1 MKFKINRNILLQ
13 NLNNVSKGLSS
24 KPQMPILT
32 GIKIDVKD
40 RYILLTASN
49 FDISIQAKIDDTETF
64 DIEEVGTVVLP
75 GKYLLEILRK
85 TVSTDVMF
93 ASFESNTVK
102 IIADKS
108 NFTLNTM
115 EKDVFPYISF
125 EESMNFINLDAIN
138 VKQIIKKTSFATSA
152 SEAKMILT
160 GVSLSVHGPKI
171 EAIAT
176 DSFRLAKKYLITDQ
190 DNPSI
195 NVIIP
200 SKNLEEL
207 NKILEESE
215 ENVQI
220 HFLKTK
226 ILFKY
231 KNILFLSRLIDG
243 TFPNTSSLIPTEY
256 VVSIKFNKNDLL
268 AAIDRASLFNTT
280 ESPSTIKM
288 IIDENKVEIKSIN
301 NEIGGTIEE
310 LVPLEVSNTCNM
322 QIAFSSKYFLDA
334 VKSFDSNEISIHIT
348 GEIKPFIMTG
358 EYDVNHIQLILPTR
372 SI

>member
-13 NLNNVSKGLSS
+13 NLNNVSKGLSN
-24 KPQMPILT
+24 KPQMPVLT
-32 GIKIDVKD
+32 GIKIDVKE

-49 FDISIQAKIDDTETF
+49 FDISIQSKLDETEHF
-64 DIEEVGTVVLP
+64 DIEEQGTVVLP

-85 TVSTDVMF
+85 TNATEIMF
-93 ASFESNTVK
+93 ASFEENIVK

-115 EKDVFPYISF
+115 DKDGFPYISF
-125 EESMNFINLDAIN
+125 EESENYLNIDAIN
-138 VKQIIKKTSFATSA
+138 IKQMIKKTSFATSS

-160 GVSLSVHGPKI
+160 GVSLSTKGPKI

-190 DNPSI
+190 ENPNI

-207 NKILEESE
+207 NKILEETE
-215 ENVQI
+215 DNIQI

-226 ILFKY
+226 VLFKY
-231 KNILFLSRLIDG
+231 KNILFLSRLIEG
-243 TFPNTSSLIPTEY
+243 TFPNTNSLIPTEY
-256 VVSIKFNKNDLL
+256 ILSIKFNKNDLIS
-268 AAIDRASLFNTT
+268 AIDRASLFNTT
-280 ESPSTIKM
+280 ESPSTIKLV
-288 IIDENKVEIKSIN
+288 IEEERVEVKSIN
-301 NEIGGTIEE
+301 NEIGGTTEE
-310 LVPLEVSNTCNM
+310 LSPLEISNKCNL

-334 VKSFDSNEISIHIT
+334 VKSFDSNEITIHIT
-348 GEIKPFIMTG
+348 GEIKPFIITG

>member
-1 MKFKINRNILLQ
+1 MKFKFNRNTFLQ
-13 NLNNVSKGLSS
+13 NLNNVSKGLST

-49 FDISIQAKIDDTETF
+49 FDISIQARISDIEAF
-64 DIEEVGTVVLP
+64 DIEEQGSVVLP
-75 GKYLLEILRK
+75 GKYLIEILRK
-85 TVSTDVMF
+85 TSSNEIML
-93 ASFESNTVK
+93 ASFEENTVK

-115 EKDVFPYISF
+115 DKEVFPYISF
-125 EESMNFINLDAIN
+125 EESLNFINIDAIN
-138 VKQIIKKTSFATSA
+138 VKQIIKKTSFASSS

-160 GVSLSVHGPKI
+160 GVSLSTQGPKI

-176 DSFRLAKKYLITDQ
+176 DSFRLAKKYLISDQ
-190 DNPSI
+190 ENPNI

-215 ENVQI
+215 EMVQI

-226 ILFKY
+226 VLFKY
-231 KNILFLSRLIDG
+231 KNILFLSRLIEG
-243 TFPNTSSLIPTEY
+243 TFPNTNSLIPTEY
-256 VVSIKFNKNDLL
+256 ALSIKFNKNDIIS
-268 AAIDRASLFNTT
+268 AIDRASLFNTSD
-280 ESPSTIKM
+280 SPSTIKM
-288 IIDENKVEIKSIN
+288 IIDEEKIELKSIN
-301 NEIGGTIEE
+301 NEIGGTTEE
-310 LVPLEVSNTCNM
+310 LSPINVSNKTHL

-334 VKSFDSNEISIHIT
+334 VKSFDSNEITIHLT
-348 GEIKPFIMTG
+348 GEIKPFIITG
-358 EYDVNHIQLILPTR
+358 DYDVNHIQLILPTR

>member
-1 MKFKINRNILLQ
+1 MKFKINRLILLH
-13 NLNNVSKGLSS
+13 NLNNVSKGLSN

-32 GIKIDVKD
+32 GIKIDVREK
-40 RYILLTASN
+40 YILLTASN
-49 FDISIQAKIDDTETF
+49 LDISIQAKIAEENAFEVKET
-64 DIEEVGTVVLP
+64 GTVVLP

-85 TVSTDVMF
+85 TTSDEIMF
-93 ASFESNTVK
+93 TSFEENTVK
-102 IIADKS
+102 IIANKS

-115 EKDVFPYISF
+115 EADAFPYLSF
-125 EESMNFINLDAIN
+125 EESVNFIDIDALN
-138 VKQIIKKTSFATSA
+138 VKQIVKKTSFATSS

-160 GVSLSVHGPKI
+160 GVSLSTKGPKI
-171 EAIAT
+171 EAVAT
-176 DSFRLAKKYLITDQ
+176 DSFRLAKKYLITDNN
-190 DNPSI
+190 NPSI

-207 NKILEESE
+207 NKILEECE

-231 KNILFLSRLIDG
+231 KNILFLSRLIEG
-243 TFPNTSSLIPTEY
+243 TFPNTSSLIPSEY
-256 VVSIKFNKNDLL
+256 ILSVKFNKNEIIS
-268 AAIDRASLFNTT
+268 AIERASLFNTT

-288 IIDENKVEIKSIN
+288 VISEEKIEIKSIN

-310 LVPLEVSNTCNM
+310 VSPISISNKCNL

-334 VKSFDSNEISIHIT
+334 VKSFDSNEITLHIT
-348 GEIKPFIMTG
+348 GEIKPFIITG
-358 EYDVNHIQLILPTR
+358 EYDVNHTQLILPTR
-372 SI
+372 AI

>member
-1 MKFKINRNILLQ
+1 MKFKINRAVLLQ
-13 NLNNVSKGLSS
+13 NLNNVSKGLSN

-32 GIKIDVKD
+32 GIKIDVKQN
-40 RYILLTASN
+40 YILLTASN
-49 FDISIQAKIDDTETF
+49 FDISIQSKLDDTNSF
-64 DIEEVGTVVLP
+64 DIEEIGTVVLP

-85 TVSTDVMF
+85 TIADEVMF
-93 ASFESNTVK
+93 ASFEENTVK

-115 EKDVFPYISF
+115 DKDVFPYISF
-125 EESMNFINLDAIN
+125 EESINFINIDAIN
-138 VKQIIKKTSFATSA
+138 MKQIIKKTSFATSA

-176 DSFRLAKKYLITDQ
+176 DSFRLAKKYLVTDQ
-190 DNPSI
+190 ENPSV

-215 ENVQI
+215 ESVQI

-231 KNILFLSRLIDG
+231 KNILFLSRLIEG
-243 TFPNTSSLIPTEY
+243 TFPNTTSLIPSEY
-256 VVSIKFNKNDLL
+256 VVSIKFNKNDLIS
-268 AAIDRASLFNTT
+268 AIDRASLFNTT

-288 IIDENKVEIKSIN
+288 IIDEQKVEIKSIN
-301 NEIGGTIEE
+301 NEIGGTTEE
-310 LVPLEVSNTCNM
+310 LIPLEVSNNCTM

-334 VKSFDSNEISIHIT
+334 LKSFDSSEVSMHIT

-358 EYDVNHIQLILPTR
+358 DYDVNHLQLILPTR

>member
-1 MKFKINRNILLQ
+1 MKFKINRLFLLQ
-13 NLNNVSKGLSS
+13 NLNHVSKGLSN

-32 GIKIDVKD
+32 GIKIDVKE
-40 RYILLTASN
+40 RSILLTASN
-49 FDISIQAKIDDTETF
+49 FDISIQAKLSDVDNF
-64 DIEEVGTVVLP
+64 DIEETGTVVLP
-75 GKYLLEILRK
+75 GKYLLDILRK
-85 TVSTDVMF
+85 TNAEEIMF
-93 ASFESNTVK
+93 TSFEENTVK
-102 IIADKS
+102 IIADRS

-125 EESMNFINLDAIN
+125 EESVNFINIDALN
-138 VKQIIKKTSFATSA
+138 VKQIIKKTSFASSS

-160 GVSLSVHGPKI
+160 GVSLSTKGPKI
-171 EAIAT
+171 EAVAT
-176 DSFRLAKKYLITDQ
+176 DSFRLAKKYLISNQ
-190 DNPSI
+190 ENPDI

-207 NKILEESE
+207 NKILEECD

-231 KNILFLSRLIDG
+231 KNILFLSRLIEG
-243 TFPNTSSLIPTEY
+243 TFPNTSSLIPSEY
-256 VVSIKFNKNDLL
+256 ILSIKFNKNELISS
-268 AAIDRASLFNTT
+268 IDRASLFNSV

-288 IIDENKVEIKSIN
+288 VISEEKIEIKSIS

-310 LVPLEVSNTCNM
+310 VTPISISNKCNL

-334 VKSFDSNEISIHIT
+334 VKSFDSNEITIHIT
-348 GEIKPFIMTG
+348 GEIKPFIITG
-358 EYDVNHIQLILPTR
+358 DYDVNHIQLILPTR
-372 SI
+372 AI

>member
-1 MKFKINRNILLQ
+1 MKFKINRNVLLQ
-13 NLNNVSKGLSS
+13 NLNNVSKGLSN
-24 KPQMPILT
+24 KQQMPILT
-32 GIKIDVKD
+32 GIKIDVKE

-49 FDISIQAKIDDTETF
+49 FDISIQAKISDVENF
-64 DIEEVGTVVLP
+64 DIEETGTVVLP

-85 TVSTDVMF
+85 TVANEVMF
-93 ASFESNTVK
+93 ASFEENTVK

-115 EKDVFPYISF
+115 DKEVFPYISF
-125 EESMNFINLDAIN
+125 EESVNFINLDAIN

-152 SEAKMILT
+152 SESKMILT
-160 GVSLSVHGPKI
+160 GVSLSTHGPKI

-176 DSFRLAKKYLITDQ
+176 DSFRLAKKYLITEQ
-190 DNPSI
+190 ENPNV

-207 NKILEESE
+207 NKILEECE
-215 ENVQI
+215 ESVQI

-231 KNILFLSRLIDG
+231 KNILFLSRLIEG
-243 TFPNTSSLIPTEY
+243 TFPNTNSLIPTEY
-256 VVSIKFNKNDLL
+256 VLSVKFNKNELIS
-268 AAIDRASLFNTT
+268 AIDRASLFNTT
-280 ESPSTIKM
+280 DSPSTIKM
-288 IIDENKVEIKSIN
+288 VIDEEKIEIRSIN
-301 NEIGGTIEE
+301 NEIGGTTEE
-310 LVPLEVSNTCNM
+310 LSPIEVSNKCNL

-334 VKSFDSNEISIHIT
+334 VKSFDSSEITIHIT

-358 EYDVNHIQLILPTR
+358 DYDINHIQLILPTR

>member
-1 MKFKINRNILLQ
+1 MKFKINRNVFLH
-13 NLNNVSKGLSS
+13 NLNNVSKGLST

-32 GIKIDVKD
+32 GIKIDVRE

-49 FDISIQAKIDDTETF
+49 FDISIQAKLADTEYF
-64 DIEEVGTVVLP
+64 DIEEQGTVVLP
-75 GKYLLEILRK
+75 GKYLIEILRK
-85 TVSTDVMF
+85 TNSNDIML
-93 ASFESNTVK
+93 ASFEENTVK

-115 EKDVFPYISF
+115 DKEVFPYISF
-125 EESMNFINLDAIN
+125 EESINFINIDAIN
-138 VKQIIKKTSFATSA
+138 VKQIIKKTSFASSS

-160 GVSLSVHGPKI
+160 GVSLSTNGPKI

-176 DSFRLAKKYLITDQ
+176 DSFRLAKKYLISDQ
-190 DNPSI
+190 ENPNI

-215 ENVQI
+215 EMVQI

-226 ILFKY
+226 VLFKY
-231 KNILFLSRLIDG
+231 KNILFVSRLIEG
-243 TFPNTSSLIPTEY
+243 TFPNTNSLIPTEY
-256 VVSIKFNKNDLL
+256 ALSVKFNKNEIIS
-268 AAIDRASLFNTT
+268 AIDRASLFNTS
-280 ESPSTIKM
+280 ENPSTIKM
-288 IIDENKVEIKSIN
+288 IISEDKIELKSIN
-301 NEIGGTIEE
+301 NEIGGTTEE
-310 LVPLEVSNTCNM
+310 LSPISVSNKCNL

-334 VKSFDSNEISIHIT
+334 VKSFDSNEITIHIT
-348 GEIKPFIMTG
+348 GEIKPFIITG
-358 EYDVNHIQLILPTR
+358 DYDINHVQLILPTR

>member
-1 MKFKINRNILLQ
+1 MKFKINRNVFLQ

-32 GIKIDVKD
+32 GIKIDV
-40 RYILLTASN
+40 RETFILLTASN
-49 FDISIQAKIDDTETF
+49 FDISIQARLNDTESF
-64 DIEEVGTVVLP
+64 DIEETGSVVLP
-75 GKYLLEILRK
+75 GKFLIDILRK
-85 TVSTDVMF
+85 TTANEILVTL
-93 ASFESNTVK
+93 FEETSVK

-115 EKDVFPYISF
+115 DKEVFPYISF
-125 EESMNFINLDAIN
+125 EESVNFINIDAIN
-138 VKQIIKKTSFATSA
+138 VKQIIKKTSFATSS
-152 SEAKMILT
+152 SESKMILT
-160 GVSLSVHGPKI
+160 GVSLATNGPKI

-190 DNPSI
+190 DNPTI

-215 ENVQI
+215 DMVQI

-231 KNILFLSRLIDG
+231 KNILFLSRLIEG
-243 TFPNTSSLIPTEY
+243 SFPNTSSLIPTEY
-256 VVSIKFNKNDLL
+256 ALSVKFNKNDIIS
-268 AAIDRASLFNTT
+268 AIDRASLFNTT

-288 IIDENKVEIKSIN
+288 IIDQDKIEIKSLN
-301 NEIGGTIEE
+301 NEIGGTTEE
-310 LVPLEVSNTCNM
+310 LSPLSMSNKCHL

-334 VKSFDSNEISIHIT
+334 VKSFDSNEITVHIT
-348 GEIKPFIMTG
+348 GEIKPFIITG

>member
-1 MKFKINRNILLQ
+1 MKFKINRNTFLQ
-13 NLNNVSKGLSS
+13 NLNNVSKGLST

-49 FDISIQAKIDDTETF
+49 FDISIQARISDIEAF
-64 DIEEVGTVVLP
+64 DIEEQGSVVLP
-75 GKYLLEILRK
+75 GKYLIEILRK
-85 TVSTDVMF
+85 TSSNEIML
-93 ASFESNTVK
+93 ASFEENTVK

-115 EKDVFPYISF
+115 DKEVFPYISF
-125 EESMNFINLDAIN
+125 EESLNFINIDAIN
-138 VKQIIKKTSFATSA
+138 VKQIIKKTSFASSS

-160 GVSLSVHGPKI
+160 GVSLSTQGPKI

-176 DSFRLAKKYLITDQ
+176 DSFRLAKKYLISDQ
-190 DNPSI
+190 ENPNI

-215 ENVQI
+215 EMVQI

-226 ILFKY
+226 VLFIY
-231 KNILFLSRLIDG
+231 KNILFLSRLIEG
-243 TFPNTSSLIPTEY
+243 TFPNTNSLIPTEY
-256 VVSIKFNKNDLL
+256 ALSIKFNKNDIIS
-268 AAIDRASLFNTT
+268 AIDRASLFNTSD
-280 ESPSTIKM
+280 SPSTIKM
-288 IIDENKVEIKSIN
+288 IIDEEKIELKSIN
-301 NEIGGTIEE
+301 NEIGGTTEE
-310 LVPLEVSNTCNM
+310 LSPINVSNKTHL

-334 VKSFDSNEISIHIT
+334 VKSFDSNEITIHLT
-348 GEIKPFIMTG
+348 GEIKPFIITG
-358 EYDVNHIQLILPTR
+358 DYDVNHIQLILPTR

>member
-13 NLNNVSKGLSS
+13 NLNNVAKGLSN

-32 GIKIDVKD
+32 GIKIDIKE
-40 RYILLTASN
+40 RYILLTTSN
-49 FDISIQAKIDDTETF
+49 FDISIQAKISNVEYF
-64 DIEEVGTVVLP
+64 DIEETGTVVLP

-85 TVSTDVMF
+85 TNAEEIMF
-93 ASFESNTVK
+93 ASFEENTVK

-115 EKDVFPYISF
+115 DKDVFPYISF
-125 EESMNFINLDAIN
+125 EESMNFINIDVIN
-138 VKQIIKKTSFATSA
+138 VKQIIKKTSFASSS

-160 GVSLSVHGPKI
+160 GVSLSTKGPKI

-190 DNPSI
+190 ENPNI

-207 NKILEESE
+207 NKILEEGE

-231 KNILFLSRLIDG
+231 KNILFLSRLIEG
-243 TFPNTSSLIPTEY
+243 TFPNTNSLIPTEY
-256 VVSIKFNKNDLL
+256 VLSIKFNKNELIS
-268 AAIDRASLFNTT
+268 AIDRASLFNTT
-280 ESPSTIKM
+280 DSPSTIKLV
-288 IIDENKVEIKSIN
+288 IEDEKVEIKSIN
-301 NEIGGTIEE
+301 NEIGGTTEE
-310 LVPLEVSNTCNM
+310 LTPLEISNKSNM

-334 VKSFDSNEISIHIT
+334 VKSFDSNEITVHLT

-358 EYDVNHIQLILPTR
+358 NYDVNHIQLILPTR

>member
-1 MKFKINRNILLQ
+1 MKFKINRNVLLQ
-13 NLNNVSKGLSS
+13 NLNNVSKGLSN

-32 GIKIDVKD
+32 GIKIDVKE

-49 FDISIQAKIDDTETF
+49 FDISIQAKISDVENF
-64 DIEEVGTVVLP
+64 DIEETGTVVLP

-85 TVSTDVMF
+85 TVATEVMF
-93 ASFESNTVK
+93 ASFEENTVK

-115 EKDVFPYISF
+115 DKEVFPYISF
-125 EESMNFINLDAIN
+125 EESVNFINLDAIN

-152 SEAKMILT
+152 SESKMILT
-160 GVSLSVHGPKI
+160 GVSLSTHGPKI

-176 DSFRLAKKYLITDQ
+176 DSFRLAKKYLITEQ
-190 DNPSI
+190 ENPNV

-207 NKILEESE
+207 NKILEECE
-215 ENVQI
+215 ESVQI

-231 KNILFLSRLIDG
+231 KNILFLSRLIEG
-243 TFPNTSSLIPTEY
+243 TFPNTNSLIPTEY
-256 VVSIKFNKNDLL
+256 VLSVKFNKNELIS
-268 AAIDRASLFNTT
+268 AIDRASLFNTT
-280 ESPSTIKM
+280 DSPSTIKM
-288 IIDENKVEIKSIN
+288 VIDEEKIEIRSIN
-301 NEIGGTIEE
+301 NEIGGTTEE
-310 LVPLEVSNTCNM
+310 LSHIEVSNKCNL

-334 VKSFDSNEISIHIT
+334 VKSFDSNEITIHIT

-358 EYDVNHIQLILPTR
+358 DYDINHIQLILPTR

>member
-1 MKFKINRNILLQ
+1 MKFKINRNVFLQ
-13 NLNNVSKGLSS
+13 NLNNVSKGLST

-32 GIKIDVKD
+32 GIKIDVRE

-49 FDISIQAKIDDTETF
+49 FDISIQAKLADTEYF
-64 DIEEVGTVVLP
+64 DIEEQGTVVLP
-75 GKYLLEILRK
+75 GKYLIEILRK
-85 TVSTDVMF
+85 TNANDIMLT
-93 ASFESNTVK
+93 SFEENTVK

-115 EKDVFPYISF
+115 DKEVFPYISF
-125 EESMNFINLDAIN
+125 EESINFINIDAIN
-138 VKQIIKKTSFATSA
+138 VKQIIKKTSFASSS

-160 GVSLSVHGPKI
+160 GVSLSAKGPKI

-176 DSFRLAKKYLITDQ
+176 DSFRLAKKYLISDQ
-190 DNPSI
+190 ENPNI

-215 ENVQI
+215 EMVQI

-226 ILFKY
+226 VLFKY
-231 KNILFLSRLIDG
+231 KNILFVSRLIEG
-243 TFPNTSSLIPTEY
+243 TFPNTNSLIPTEY
-256 VVSIKFNKNDLL
+256 ALSIKFNKSEIIS
-268 AAIDRASLFNTT
+268 AIDRASLFNTS
-280 ESPSTIKM
+280 ENPSTIKM
-288 IIDENKVEIKSIN
+288 IISEDRIELKSIN
-301 NEIGGTIEE
+301 NEIGGTTEE
-310 LVPLEVSNTCNM
+310 LSPISVSNKCNL

-334 VKSFDSNEISIHIT
+334 VKSFDSNEITIHIT
-348 GEIKPFIMTG
+348 GEIKPFIITG
-358 EYDVNHIQLILPTR
+358 DYDVNHVQLILPTR

>member
-1 MKFKINRNILLQ
+1 MKFKINRNVFLH

-49 FDISIQAKIDDTETF
+49 FDISIQAKITDTNAF
-64 DIEEVGTVVLP
+64 DIEEQGTVVLP
-75 GKYLLEILRK
+75 GKYLIDILRK
-85 TVSTDVMF
+85 TTSNEVMLT
-93 ASFESNTVK
+93 SFEENSVK

-115 EKDVFPYISF
+115 DKEIFPYISF
-125 EESMNFINLDAIN
+125 EESVNFLNIDAIN
-138 VKQIIKKTSFATSA
+138 VKQIIKKTSFASSS

-160 GVSLSVHGPKI
+160 GVSLSTQGPKI
-171 EAIAT
+171 EAVAT
-176 DSFRLAKKYLITDQ
+176 DSFRLAKKYLISDQ
-190 DNPSI
+190 QNPSI

-215 ENVQI
+215 EMVQI

-226 ILFKY
+226 VLFKY
-231 KNILFLSRLIDG
+231 KNLLFLSRLIEG
-243 TFPNTSSLIPTEY
+243 SFPNTNSLIPTEY
-256 VVSIKFNKNDLL
+256 ALSVKFNKNDIIS
-268 AAIDRASLFNTT
+268 AIDRASLFNTT

-288 IIDENKVEIKSIN
+288 IIDEDKIELKSIN
-301 NEIGGTIEE
+301 NEIGGTTEE
-310 LVPLEVSNTCNM
+310 LSPISVSNKCHL

-334 VKSFDSNEISIHIT
+334 VKSFDSNEITIHIT
-348 GEIKPFIMTG
+348 GEIKPFIITG
-358 EYDVNHIQLILPTR
+358 DYDINHIQLILPTR